1 MNKKLLAA
9 ALGLAFAGAAQ
20 AQSNVTLYGIADGGI
35 RFDKTSVGTLKSVN
49 SGGESGTRWGLKGAE
64 DLGGGLKAVFQFEQ
78 GFDLTDNSVVQGN
91 IAGSAA
97 SSPSNST
104 GSRFFGRT
112 STVGLTG
119 DFGGV
124 KVGRGYTPYFL
135 MWDNVD
141 PMDAGLVGGAQ
152 NLVVG
157 STTRFDNGLYF
168 DSANIYGIQFSIAEK
183 FGKSTTDST
192 GTSSSTSTTQFVNG
206 VPVVTYSSSSS
217 TKNAGNAVNVGLSY
231 SNGPAYVGYSW
242 LSVDNAIDETHKQ
255 KSNLFAASYDLGVVK
270 LAALYSKAK
279 TSNTTKDTLNTVTIG
294 GVVTPFSTV
303 SPVDKS
309 SYMIGLTVPVNA
321 WKFFGEY
328 GKIKDKIAQNAGKND
343 DAKFLGLGA
352 QYNVSK
358 RTDFYGSFGKYQ
370 VGANGSYTIGDA
382 SNSALETGT
391 NEPAGTNPLSYQV
404 GIRHKF

>member
-35 RFDKTSVGTLKSVN
+35 RFDKTSIGTLKSVN

-91 IAGSAA
+91 IAGSAT

-192 GTSSSTSTTQFVNG
+192 AT
-206 VPVVTYSSSSS
+206 S

-242 LSVDNAIDETHKQ
+242 LSVDNSVNESIKT
-255 KSNLFAASYDLGVVK
+255 KSNLLAASYDLGVAK
-270 LAALYSKAK
+270 LAGLYSNFKS
-279 TSNTTKDTLNTVTIG
+279 SNNP
-294 GVVTPFSTV
+294 VVT
-303 SPVDKS
+303 DKK
-309 SYMIGLTVPVNA
+309 SYMIGVTLPVNSF
-321 WKFFGEY
+321 KFFGEY
-328 GKIKDKIAQNAGKND
+328 GKITDNAAKNAGLNK